1 MSVFVAFFVAVSAL
15 AATTAPIFG
24 PATRLSQ
31 FRTGAPGDDL
41 AIRVEA
47 AGDGF
52 VGYWAHRRETR
63 SVAITGNTPAPDP
76 ATERAVAGVPA
87 GLQACNET
95 HCATAYSDVNTGKL
109 VIDIVSRTDGTS
121 VRVEH
126 AYLILGGIA
135 SDPGGFAVTDQSS
148 RQFIRVD
155 NSGQVTADVTFPQQP
170 ASTPV
175 VGGALAFNG
184 STYAL
189 FYSTGFKEIDV
200 RTVHADGSV
209 VSIAVAATTKVA
221 TTNMQPLRAAWNGSE
236 YLLALVTPDL
246 SNVRFP
252 ESVPQSD
259 LYALRVGS
267 DFRAVDA
274 QPLFLSTGGGNTPA
288 GVAANAGT
296 FYVLWTKNYDPYISP
311 IPHRSVIEG
320 AAVDA
325 NGTLLTHDVLS
336 LGLLPQDNPALG
348 VAASA
353 ALVTWTETDMR
364 TQIASL
370 HYALVN
376 RTGHATLSE
385 GELDS
390 AAEIDNADIAALGGD
405 FLVVWRHTTF
415 PAFGSISARAA
426 IIRQNTARQDLTL
439 PDWAT
444 VRAAANADHW
454 LVAGATV
461 NSIQTIAIGRDGQLG
476 TTVSVTPGTLVL
488 GLASNGDRF
497 LTTTGFWIALLDRDG
512 KLMALQSDS
521 SDDADF
527 TDGRFGALQTTA
539 SAVILSTYDQEAR
552 RLTTTPVAP
561 NTYLAQLVLT
571 HLGPWFIVS
580 YTDAANA
587 SFMTVVASDGTLVAS
602 NVLTPRSVIAKS
614 DSHTSTAVLTVR
626 DGSGSAFAEDALYTS
641 DVTIDPSQRRRAAR
655 H

>member
-1 MSVFVAFFVAVSAL
+1 MSVFVAVVAAVSSL
-15 AATTAPIFG
+15 AATTAPLFG
-24 PATRLSQ
+24 PATRLSP

-47 AGDGF
+47 AGNGF
-52 VGYWAHRRETR
+52 VGYWAHHQETR
-63 SVAITGNTPAPDP
+63 SVAITGNTPSPDP

-95 HCATAYSDVNTGKL
+95 HCATAYLDVNTGKF

-148 RQFIRVD
+148 RQFVRVD

-170 ASTPV
+170 APTTV
-175 VGGALAFNG
+175 AGGALAFNG

-200 RTVHADGSV
+200 RTVHADGSA
-209 VSIAVAATTKVA
+209 VSIVVAATTKVA
-221 TTNMQPLRAAWNGSE
+221 STNMQPLRAAWNGSE

-246 SNVRFP
+246 SDIRFP
-252 ESVPQSD
+252 ESVPSSD

-267 DFRAVDA
+267 DFRTLDP
-274 QPLFLSTGGGNTPA
+274 QPLLLSTGGGNTPA
-288 GVAANAGT
+288 GIAANGGT
-296 FYVLWTKNYDPYISP
+296 FYVLWTHNHDAYILP
-311 IPHRSVIEG
+311 LPHLSVIEG
-320 AAVDA
+320 AAIDA
-325 NGTLLTHDVLS
+325 TGTLLTHDVLS
-336 LGLLPQDNPALG
+336 LGLLPQENPTIG
-348 VAASA
+348 VTASA

-370 HYALVN
+370 RYALVN
-376 RTGHATLSE
+376 RTTHATLSE

-390 AAEIDNADIAALGGD
+390 AAEIDSGDVVPLGGD
-405 FLVVWRHTTF
+405 FLVVWRRSTS
-415 PAFGSISARAA
+415 PAFGRISARAA

-439 PDWAT
+439 PDWAF
-444 VRAAANADHW
+444 VHAAANADHW
-454 LVAGATV
+454 LVAGANV
-461 NSIQTIAIGRDGQLG
+461 NSIQTIAIERDGQLG
-476 TTVSVTPGTLVL
+476 TTVAITPGTIVG

-497 LTTTGFWIALLDRDG
+497 LTTTTVFIGLLDRDG
-512 KLMALQSDS
+512 KLIALQNDN

-539 SAVILSTYDQEAR
+539 SSVILSTYDQEAR
-552 RLTTTPVAP
+552 RLTTTSVAP
-561 NTYLAQLVLT
+561 PTNHPALALT
-571 HLGPWFIVS
+571 HVGPWFIVS

-587 SFMTVVASDGTLVAS
+587 GYVTVVASDGTLLARDVPA
-602 NVLTPRSVIAKS
+602 PRSVIAKS
-614 DSHTSTAVLTVR
+614 DSRSSTAVLTVR
-626 DGSGSAFAEDALYTS
+626 DSSGSAFAEDGLFTS
-641 DVTIDPSQRRRAAR
+641 DVTIDASQRRRAAR